1 MSRMINLLA
10 VTVVFVGCGVAL
22 QPKSA
27 EAQHVITSYYPVQP
41 AVSYVPRRAGLFGRR
56 VAYQP
61 VVSYS
66 APVTV
71 APAVSYYAPS
81 QVTTSYYAPSQ
92 VTTSYYVAPAPVV
105 TRRVVVAAPVRNYYY
120 APRRVYRRPV
130 VVYPY

>member
-27 EAQHVITSYYPVQP
+27 EAQQVITSYYPVQP
-41 AVSYVPRRAGLFGRR
+41 AVSYVPTRVGLFGRR

-66 APVTV
+66 APITV
-71 APAVSYYAPS
+71 APAV
-81 QVTTSYYAPSQ
+81 SYYAPSQ